1 MAMPSNQPSLS
12 TVVVP
17 AAILADF
24 LGVPERRIEE
34 LTRDRVLVQQPNGA
48 YHLKSA
54 TDAFY
59 KHKYGR
65 KTSYEEEHARLER
78 IKRQEAELNLTA
90 RKAAMGILEKPAA
103 TERQVNQR
111 GKGVR
116 KGNNRAAKVKPEP
129 AAAEIR

>member
-1 MAMPSNQPSLS
+1 MPSNQPSLS
-12 TVVVP
+12 TIVVP

-54 TDAFY
+54 TDAF
-59 KHKYGR
+59 